1 MMGWYKGEGVQAT
14 TIHNRPCVPL
24 RLSVG
29 ADVVRVLERCTCASA
44 VVSYRPTDSP
54 RPRESICYG
63 YFGDIVAA
71 RIRRRRVAGRLR
83 QLATAGAKQTKKL
96 KKLESKLGVFV
107 ARPPAISQT
116 IGAKRSNTQG
126 NHVGE
131 SLSPPSPRYHISGIV
146 RTQVPVESP
155 TRFAPRFARHVPGPK
170 VLVAQ
175 SRIEVS

>member
-1 MMGWYKGEGVQAT
+1 MMGWYKGEGVQGT

-29 ADVVRVLERCTCASA
+29 ADVVRVLERYTCASA

-83 QLATAGAKQTKKL
+83 QLATAGAKRTKKL
-96 KKLESKLGVFV
+96 KNSKASWESLSRALRLYRKQSEPSDQTHKEITWGSLC
-107 ARPPAISQT
+107 RPPPPAITYQVSFVLKYRYK
-116 IGAKRSNTQG
+116 ALLD
-126 NHVGE
+126 
-131 SLSPPSPRYHISGIV
+131 SLRASHAMFR
-146 RTQVPVESP
+146 
-155 TRFAPRFARHVPGPK
+155 
-170 VLVAQ
+170 AQ
-175 SRIEVS
+175 KCW